1 MPYVDSFINRDN
13 SLYALDDVEKPR
25 SFDEFDFAALTDWSN
40 ANSSVSIVLDNREYP
55 LYYVFKILPNNTN
68 AVSFELDNVVIGGV
82 NISNLNNMNIVGHAL
97 VKCSSSFAVNTTVSV
112 RSDTSG
118 RSESSSHTT
127 NVNPGIQ
134 TAVRSGLIVVNK
146 NKSATITSAYGN
158 GSYIT
163 YNAINSYSVGDSVLI
178 FNTGNSSFN
187 YTSTPATVQYATP
200 RMFTVSNSA
209 VGYVKPTASYSHKSS
224 PNSDEI
230 SQPFQ
235 EYSGENLTASL
246 GFSFSGHDGNAI
258 FVTIPVIAD
267 MNRIFTSWATRMS
280 LETTP
285 QVFREID
292 EVSSPVWP
300 MARLLHSVS
309 ASVEDVMD
317 KYSLIARSDP
327 TEQPG
332 FVDTDDSYNK
342 SYLVDPDIALPKYY
356 DWLIQFIGQTRSYS
370 TISSNKAADH
380 GATIKVRCATTAN
393 ITISSALNSGDS
405 LDGVTLADNDRVLVK
420 NQTIASE
427 NGIYIVSS
435 SPARWSGMPASSASI
450 ASLSPV
456 TPSLGYSRITTSA
469 AHGFSAGDT
478 VVITGV
484 TPSGHN
490 GEYII
495 YSVPTTTT
503 FVVEST
509 EVATATLSSA
519 TAKRAVDTTNPDLI
533 FVREGTV
540 NKMTMWSP
548 VSQGWTGTANTST
561 SVTNSRTTSLRTNLV
576 TNPSFETNATGWA
589 AAQSGAGRNAL
600 LGFIGSSSYLATMSS
615 TTDSNIGSTTVTIP
629 ETGKFAYSLY
639 VYTPPLSSLAGRTVS
654 LAREAGTATLSSPSS
669 TSATLVGGSWVRCSV
684 IYDVG
689 TAGTAT
695 MVARLSG
702 DLSTASGQS
711 VYIDAVLG
719 ENSATVGTYFD
730 GSTNPNSRWTGTAHA
745 STSIISGRGNLIDN
759 PSFETAT
766 TGWNTANVSLA
777 RTTTDA
783 YTGSASLQIT
793 STDGT
798 DTSARAGQTTNWTA
812 IAGLTYSGS
821 VYLKNTA
828 GNNRQHLISLRWI
841 NSSSSVISETVGT
854 PVTLTVG
861 GDWQRFTIT
870 GTAPAGT
877 VSADLFIYPQY
888 NNPSTSNITL
898 ADACMV
904 EQSSTVGDYFDG
916 YNDDNSPWAI
926 TGEDFINF
934 SVKQLAAKLA
944 TTENI
949 TISTALNN
957 ADTIDGISLATG
969 DYVLV
974 KNQTTA
980 SENGIYQVAATPV
993 RITNMAAG
1001 IPLSTG
1007 FRAYVWGS
1015 GTANTETM
1023 FTLDEGGLAGTDAL
1037 EFTATEKP
1045 FAWDDEDD
1053 FKKWQLLNKYF
1064 GYKAGSLESIEETVK
1079 RYLIGE
1085 KQVLIVLDPPFEFIV
1100 YTLRDETPGIY
1111 YTSSEITTSEV
1122 ITNAL
1127 SIIKPMGFSV
1137 THEALSAFDTFIIG
1151 TSIIGTGRL
1160 G

>member
-1 MPYVDSFINRDN
+1 VPYANSFISRDN
-13 SLYALDDVEKPR
+13 ALYALDDFDQPR
-25 SFDEFDFAALTDWSN
+25 SYDEFNFTELTDWSST
-40 ANSSVSIVLDNREYP
+40 NSSVSIVLDNREYP
-55 LYYVFKILPNNTN
+55 LFYVFKILPNNTN
-68 AVSFELDNVVIGGV
+68 PVSFQLSNVVIGGV
-82 NISNLNNMNIVGHAL
+82 NITNLNNMNLVGHAL
-97 VKCSSSFAVNTTVSV
+97 IKCDNSLSVNATLGVTSSTGNKTSAKTT
-112 RSDTSG
+112 TI
-118 RSESSSHTT
+118 
-127 NVNPGIQ
+127 NPGIQ
-134 TAVRSGLIVVNK
+134 TAVRSGSIVINK

-158 GSYIT
+158 GSYVT
-163 YNAINSYSVGDSVLI
+163 YYALNTYSAGDSI
-178 FNTGNSSFN
+178 FISDTENSSFN
-187 YTSTPATVQYATP
+187 YTTSPATIQFATAQL
-200 RMFTVSNSA
+200 FTISNSA
-209 VGYVKPTASYSHKSS
+209 VGYVQPTFSYSYKANASIE
-224 PNSDEI
+224 EI
-230 SQPFQ
+230 SQPYEQ
-235 EYSGENLTASL
+235 YSGENLTASL
-246 GFSFSGHDGNAI
+246 SFTFTGHDGGAI
-258 FVTIPVIAD
+258 YLTIPIIAD
-267 MNRIFTSWATRMS
+267 MNRVFSSWATRMS

-292 EVSSPVWP
+292 EISNPTWP
-300 MARLLHSVS
+300 MARLIHAVS
-309 ASVEDVMD
+309 AGVEDVID
-317 KYSLIARSDP
+317 KYELIVRSDP
-327 TEQPG
+327 TVQDG
-332 FVDTDDSYNK
+332 FVDVDDSSNK
-342 SYLVDPDIALPKYY
+342 SFLVDPEIALPKYY
-356 DWLIQFIGQTRSYS
+356 DWLLQFVGQTRSYS
-370 TISSNKAADH
+370 SIASNKCADY
-380 GATIKVRCATTAN
+380 GSTTKVRCATTAN
-393 ITISSALNSGDS
+393 ITISSALNGGDS
-405 LDGVTLADNDRVLVK
+405 LDGVMLAEDDRVLVK

-427 NGIYIVSS
+427 NGIYIVGS
-435 SPARWSGMPASSASI
+435 SPARWSGMPASSVSI

-456 TPSLGYSRITTSA
+456 TPLLGYSQITTSA

-490 GEYII
+490 GEYVI

-548 VSQGWTGTANTST
+548 ASQGWTGTANESA
-561 SVTNSRTTSLRTNLV
+561 SVTNSRTTSPRTNLV
-576 TNPSFETNATGWA
+576 TNPSFGTNATGWT

-600 LGFIGSSSYLATMSS
+600 LGFIGSSSYLATMDS

-745 STSIISGRGNLIDN
+745 STSIISGRGNLIVN
-759 PSFETAT
+759 PSFETET
-766 TGWNTANVSLA
+766 TGWNVTNVTLA
-777 RTTTDA
+777 RVTTDSYVGNA
-783 YTGSASLQIT
+783 SLRITSGSA
-793 STDGT
+793 T
-798 DTSARAGQTTNWTA
+798 DTFARARQSTRLTA
-812 IAGLTYSGS
+812 IAGSPYTAS

-828 GNNRQHLISLRWI
+828 GNNRQHRISLWWYNSSGTLISTTD
-841 NSSSSVISETVGT
+841 STGT
-854 PVTLTVG
+854 TLNVG
-861 GDWQRFTIT
+861 GAWQRFTVS

-877 VSADLFIYPQY
+877 VSVDFVILMQY
-888 NNPSTSNITL
+888 SNASLSNVTL
-898 ADACMV
+898 ADACIV
-904 EQSSTVGDYFDG
+904 EQSSTVSDYFDG
-916 YNDDNSPWAI
+916 YNDDNLPWAI
-926 TGEDFINF
+926 IGEDFINF

-944 TTENI
+944 TTQNI
-949 TISTALNN
+949 DISTALNN
-957 ADTIDGISLATG
+957 TDTIDGVSLATG

-980 SENGIYQVAATPV
+980 SENGIYQVDITPV

-1023 FTLDEGGLAGTDAL
+1023 FTLDEGGLIGTDTL
-1037 EFTATEKP
+1037 NFTASVKP
-1045 FAWDDEDD
+1045 FAWDDADE
-1053 FKKWQLLNKYF
+1053 FKKWQLSNKYF
-1064 GYKAGSLESIEETVK
+1064 GYKAGSLEAIEETVK
-1079 RYLIGE
+1079 RYLIGD
-1085 KQVLIVLDPPFEFIV
+1085 KQVLIALNPPFEFTI
-1100 YTLRDETPGIY
+1100 YTLRDETLGIY
-1111 YTSSEITTSEV
+1111 YTSTGITTSEV
-1122 ITNAL
+1122 INNAI
-1127 SIIKPMGFSV
+1127 SIIKPMGFNV
-1137 THEALSAFDTFIIG
+1137 THSALAAFDTFIIG